1 MPRALTF
8 FMDQISEHQRD
19 LSNSASQRFIAD
31 YIAGFVFAV
40 SRMGQVIKSLQLDRE
55 RLKANLQ
62 AVGTAGSALLAEPA
76 YILLAESGVP
86 DAHEVIRKITL
97 AAEKE
102 SLSFAH
108 ALEREKEILSTIA
121 AKMAELGLI
130 EKDGADAVTG
140 AALAWFENPEHYR
153 GLAAKKARSIAA
165 KYREEIDV

>member
-55 RLKANLQ
+55 RLKANLK
-62 AVGTAGSALLAEPA
+62 AAGSALLAEPA

-97 AAEKE
+97 TAEKE
-102 SLSFAH
+102 SLSFAQ
-108 ALEREKEILSTIA
+108 ALEREKETLSTIA

-130 EKDGADAVTG
+130 KKDGAVSVID
-140 AALAWFENPEHYR
+140 AALTWFENPEHYR